1 MPKKKLRLI
10 QRLTDEFF
18 RLRKKVLRDPR
29 TNEQLLV
36 RSRFRRLENIMRKR
50 YGDIY
55 AMALLI
61 MGTTIVDEKGEEH
74 DLLQLQRKWIS
85 KAKLG
90 RRTIH

>member
-55 AMALLI
+55 AMALLN
-61 MGTTIVDEKGEEH
+61 MGATIIDEKGEEH

>member
-18 RLRKKVLRDPR
+18 RLRSKVLRDPR

-36 RSRFRRLENIMRKR
+36 RNRFRRVENIMRKR

-55 AMALLI
+55 ALALLN
-61 MGTTIVDEKGEEH
+61 MGTTIIDEKGEEH

-90 RRTIH
+90 KRTIH

>member
-10 QRLTDEFF
+10 QRLTDEFI
-18 RLRKKVLRDPR
+18 RLRSKTVRDPR
-29 TNEQLLV
+29 TKADVLV
-36 RSRFRRLENIMRKR
+36 RHRFRRVENIMRKR

-55 AMALLI
+55 ALALLN
-61 MGTTIVDEKGEEH
+61 MGKTIIDEKGEEH

-90 RRTIH
+90 KRTIH

>member
-18 RLRKKVLRDPR
+18 RLRSKVLRDPR

-36 RSRFRRLENIMRKR
+36 RNRFRRIENIMRKR

-55 AMALLI
+55 ALALLNV
-61 MGTTIVDEKGEEH
+61 GTTIIDEKGEEH

>member
-1 MPKKKLRLI
+1 MPRKKLRLI

-55 AMALLI
+55 ALALLN

-74 DLLQLQRKWIS
+74 DLQQLQRKWIS

-90 RRTIH
+90 KRTIH

>member
-1 MPKKKLRLI
+1 MPRKKLRLI

-18 RLRKKVLRDPR
+18 RLRSKVLRDPR

-55 AMALLI
+55 ALALLNV
-61 MGTTIVDEKGEEH
+61 GTTIIDEKGEEH

-90 RRTIH
+90 

>member
-36 RSRFRRLENIMRKR
+36 RSRFRRLENIMRK
-50 YGDIY
+50 Y
-55 AMALLI
+55 I
-61 MGTTIVDEKGEEH
+61 MLFAV
-74 DLLQLQRKWIS
+74 
-85 KAKLG
+85 
-90 RRTIH
+90 

>member
-55 AMALLI
+55 AMALLN
-61 MGTTIVDEKGEEH
+61 MGTTIIDEKGEEH

-90 RRTIH
+90 KRTIH

>member
-1 MPKKKLRLI
+1 MPRKKLRLI
-10 QRLTDEFF
+10 QRLTDEFI
-18 RLRKKVLRDPR
+18 RLRSKTVRDPR

-55 AMALLI
+55 ALALLN
-61 MGTTIVDEKGEEH
+61 MGTTIIDEKGEEH

-85 KAKLG
+85 KIKLG
-90 RRTIH
+90 KRTIH

>member
-10 QRLTDEFF
+10 QRLTDEFI

-36 RSRFRRLENIMRKR
+36 RNRFRRVENIMRKR

-55 AMALLI
+55 ALALLN
-61 MGTTIVDEKGEEH
+61 MGKTIIDEKGEEH

-90 RRTIH
+90 KRTIH

>member
-18 RLRKKVLRDPR
+18 RLRSKVLRDPR

-36 RSRFRRLENIMRKR
+36 RNRFRRIENIMRKR

-55 AMALLI
+55 ALALLNV
-61 MGTTIVDEKGEEH
+61 GTTIIDEKGEEH
-74 DLLQLQRKWIS
+74 DLLQLQRKWVS

>member
-10 QRLTDEFF
+10 QRLTDEFI

-36 RSRFRRLENIMRKR
+36 RNRFRRVENIMRKR

-55 AMALLI
+55 ALALLN
-61 MGTTIVDEKGEEH
+61 MGTTIIDEKGEEH

-90 RRTIH
+90 RRTKH